1 MLDIIFGEQ
10 KTSYWG
16 RDKSK
21 ADFAVFTSELC
32 SALER
37 YTAAGGSIFASGAYV
52 ASDLHMSPL
61 CGNDVKKFCKNVLG
75 ISLRSDKAT
84 QNGEVKG
91 VYSPVLSLKELPLLF
106 FAQDINNKVYAV
118 ESPDALTPEKSAA
131 AVMKYSQNNT
141 NAAIV
146 FDSGIYRTF
155 VCGFPFETIVDEEN
169 RNLLMHKVL
178 DFLDKK

>member
-1 MLDIIFGEQ
+1 MIPKDSISGFISRRG
-10 KTSYWG
+10 
-16 RDKSK
+16 K
-21 ADFAVFTSELC
+21 AIAHTAMTTASAHAAILAVIALLC
-32 SALER
+32 
-37 YTAAGGSIFASGAYV
+37 
-52 ASDLHMSPL
+52 P
-61 CGNDVKKFCKNVLG
+61 
-75 ISLRSDKAT
+75 
-84 QNGEVKG
+84 
-91 VYSPVLSLKELPLLF
+91 
-106 FAQDINNKVYAV
+106 INNKVYAV